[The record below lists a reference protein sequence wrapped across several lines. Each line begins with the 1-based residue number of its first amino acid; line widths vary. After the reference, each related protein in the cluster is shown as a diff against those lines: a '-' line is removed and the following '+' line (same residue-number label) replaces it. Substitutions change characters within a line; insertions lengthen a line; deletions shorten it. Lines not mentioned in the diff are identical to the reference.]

1 MKLLTGLILSLLSSL
16 VLSLQAYGWQYHA
29 GDSGGTKFSAL
40 SQITADNVE
49 QLEIAWT
56 YDTGETVAPGE
67 TGSATSFEPTPI
79 LLPPEAGGHLVFCT
93 AFGRAIALDP
103 VTGKE
108 RWIYD
113 PKVDRKGHQN
123 VCRGVSW
130 WKDPRVENM
139 AHCANRIIWG
149 TRDRRLISVD
159 ARTGTACAGFGQNGE
174 LHLDLKAEEAQVP
187 GGIRTTSPVV
197 IAGGVLMVGAAVQD
211 FSHANAP
218 TGKIKAFDVRTGE
231 AKWTFSSIPTDPND
245 PAASSWPKNPTLV
258 SGAAN
263 AWAPMSA
270 DEDLG
275 LLYVPTSSPSP
286 DYYGVAR
293 PGDNRYANSL
303 VALNIATGEVAW
315 HFQFVHHDLWDYD
328 TPAQPVLTDIERNGK
343 KIAAVIQVTKQGFV
357 FAFDRRTGEPVY
369 PIEERPVPQG
379 AVEGEWLSPTQP
391 FPEESLQLLDTHITP
406 EDAWGFTFWDEGKC
420 RDLISSLRSDG
431 IYTPLTTERTLY
443 MPSAMGGANWGGI
456 AVDRQQQIGVVN
468 LNNMAT
474 MGQLVPVV
482 AGKDGETHAGVGS
495 MLAKMSGTPYAMKM
509 GNLGSPLGIPCTKPP
524 WGKLVAIDLK
534 KGEVLW
540 ESVLGSVHDMGPV
553 TAPFEI
559 NLGTPNLGGP
569 LITGSGLVF
578 IGATLDKRFRAF
590 DLKTG
595 EKLWT
600 HKLPFDG
607 NANPMT
613 YLRDDRQHVVIA
625 TGGSFFLSKMTGRES
640 GNTLVAFALPR

>member
-1 MKLLTGLILSLLSSL
+1 MKLLAGLILSLL
-16 VLSLQAYGWQYHA
+16 LSPILPLQAYGWQHHA
-29 GDSGGTKFSAL
+29 GDSGGTKFSDL

-49 QLEIAWT
+49 QLQIAWT
-56 YDTGETVAPGE
+56 YDTGETVEPDAPG
-67 TGSATSFEPTPI
+67 GKTSFEPTPI

-103 VTGKE
+103 TTGKE
-108 RWIYD
+108 RWVYD
-113 PKVDRKGHQN
+113 PKVDRNAHSN
-123 VCRGVSW
+123 ICRGVSW
-130 WKDPRVENM
+130 WKDPRVENK

-159 ARTGTACAGFGQNGE
+159 AHTGTACAGFGQNGE
-174 LHLDLKAEEAQVP
+174 LQLDVKAEEAQVP
-187 GGIRTTSPVV
+187 GGIKTSSPAV
-197 IAGGVLMVGAAVQD
+197 IAGGVLMIGAAVQD

-218 TGKIKAFDVRTGE
+218 TGKVKAFDVRTGE

-270 DEDLG
+270 DEELG
-275 LLYVPTSSPSP
+275 LLYVPTGSPSP
-286 DYYGVAR
+286 DYYGAAR

-303 VALNIATGEVAW
+303 VALNISTGEVAW
-315 HFQFVHHDLWDYD
+315 HLQFVHHDLWDYD

-343 KIAAVIQVTKQGFV
+343 TIAAVIQVTKQGFV
-357 FAFDRRTGEPVY
+357 FAFDRQTGEPVY

-391 FPEESLQLLDTHITP
+391 FPEESLQLLDTHITA

-431 IYTPLTTERTLY
+431 IFTPLSTERTLY

-456 AVDRQQQIGVVN
+456 AVDRKQQIGVVN
-468 LNNMAT
+468 LNNLAT
-474 MGQLVPVV
+474 IGQLVPIV
-482 AGKDGETHAGVGS
+482 AGKGGETHAGVGS
-495 MLAKMSGTPYAMKM
+495 MLAKMDGTPYAMKM
-509 GNLGSPLGIPCTKPP
+509 GNLGSPLGIPCIKPP
-524 WGKLVAIDLK
+524 WGKLVAVDLN

-540 ESVLGSVHDMGPV
+540 ESALGSVHDMGPV

-569 LITGSGLVF
+569 LITGSGIVF

-600 HKLPFDG
+600 HELPFDG
-607 NANPMT
+607 SANPMT
-613 YLRDDRQHVVIA
+613 YQRDDRQYVVIA
-625 TGGSFFLSKMTGRES
+625 TGGSFFLSKMAGREL

>member
-1 MKLLTGLILSLLSSL
+1 MKLLFSIILILLLPSHVYS
-16 VLSLQAYGWQYHA
+16 WQTHA
-29 GDSGGTKFSAL
+29 GDSDGTKFSPL
-40 SQITADNVE
+40 SQISADNVD

-56 YDTGETVAPGE
+56 YDTGEVDEIGHGHGYP
-67 TGSATSFEPTPI
+67 SFEPTPI
-79 LLPPEAGGHLVFCT
+79 LMPPEAGGLLVFCT
-93 AFGRAIALDP
+93 SFGRAIALDP
-103 VTGKE
+103 ATGQQ
-108 RWIYD
+108 RWRYD
-113 PKVDRKGHQN
+113 PEVEYRAQGN

-130 WKDPRVENM
+130 WKDPLVDNDV
-139 AHCANRIIWG
+139 HCANRIIWG

-159 ARTGTACAGFGQNGE
+159 ARTGTACPGFGEGGE
-174 LHLDLKAEEAQVP
+174 LQLDAAAEEARVP
-187 GGIRTTSPVV
+187 GGIKTTSPPV
-197 IAGGVLMVGAAVQD
+197 IANGVLMIGAGVQD

-218 TGKIKAFDVRTGE
+218 TGKVKAFDVRTGE
-231 AKWTFSSIPTDPND
+231 AKWTFSSIPIDPND
-245 PAASSWPKNPTLV
+245 PAASSWPANPTVV

-270 DEDLG
+270 DEELD
-275 LLYVPTSSPSP
+275 LLYVPTSAPSP
-286 DYYGVAR
+286 DYYGAAR

-303 VALNIATGEVAW
+303 VALNISTGEVAW

-343 KIAAVIQVTKQGFV
+343 TIAAVIQVTKQGFV
-357 FAFDRRTGEPVY
+357 FAFDRKTGEPVY

-391 FPEESLQLLDTHITP
+391 FPEESLQLLDTHITAD
-406 EDAWGFTFWDEGKC
+406 DAWGFTFWDEGKC

-431 IYTPLTTERTLY
+431 IFTPLTTERTLY
-443 MPSAMGGANWGGI
+443 MPSALGGANWGGI
-456 AVDRQQQIGVVN
+456 AVDQEQQIGIVN
-468 LNNMAT
+468 LNNLAT
-474 MGQLVPVV
+474 IGQLVPIVE
-482 AGKDGETHAGVGS
+482 GKGGETHAGVGS
-495 MLAKMSGTPYAMKM
+495 MLAKMDGTPYAMKM
-509 GNLGSPLGIPCTKPP
+509 DNLASPFGVPCLKPP
-524 WGKLVAIDLK
+524 WGKLVAVDLK

-540 ESVLGSVHDMGPV
+540 ESALGSVHGLGPV
-553 TAPFEI
+553 PAPFEI

-613 YLRDDRQHVVIA
+613 YQRDGRQFVVIA
-625 TGGSFFLSKMTGRES
+625 SGGIVLLSSMTGREL
-640 GNTLVAFALPR
+640 GNTLVAFALPRE